1 MVRSLSMFRLICGS
15 LLVALATLLAG
26 PAQAQTIVN
35 TARASWFEAAQ
46 ARQVQ
51 SNSVQF
57 AVTPLPPKIETL
69 RPETGAQLYRELTPS
84 RCGGQSLQFPVGASM
99 ANGTAAS
106 GGSTIL
112 VGENIYVRISAPD
125 GNRDPARIESIDVYV
140 IGSNGDREQLT
151 IFETGA
157 NTGIFM
163 GAIATVD
170 IPPVPVT
177 GDCRVSVK
185 AGDAVTIEH
194 VDPVLQEKLQIT
206 IKVLA
211 DPFGI
216 IFDSET
222 GAPIDGATVTLVDA
236 VTGTQAKVFAIDGV
250 TPWPSTVISG
260 KPVID
265 GNGGVHSMTPGEYR
279 FPLTALGSYRIVV
292 APPAPYVA
300 PSKATAS
307 ELSALRRADGQ
318 SLEIVPASF
327 GQSLTLASLAPV
339 RVDIPVDRPGLP
351 VGLSLQA
358 SRKTAVA
365 GDQVVYTVQ
374 VTNTEQS
381 RIKRDVSLT
390 VQAAAALRIRPGSVA
405 FDGVQS
411 DRNTTISDDGRGL
424 TIALGNVPAGS
435 TRTISFAVSVRSDA
449 APGTVLSLVE
459 ATDRAGVSARAS
471 AALKIERDVIAGRMT
486 LIGRIV
492 AGGCGAP
499 ASRVGVPGVR
509 VVLEDGS
516 FAVTDADGR
525 YHFEGLVPGTHV
537 VQALAQTLPK
547 GGKLVECARSTRD
560 AGAADSRFIMGQGG
574 SLVVADFVADLS
586 GVTAAVTNE
595 APATVQSD
603 RSAAGGTTDWL
614 ALGDGANG
622 FLFPAMD
629 HNPRAPAVRV
639 VVRHRAGQTVA
650 LLSDGKPVDPLAL
663 DGTRTSPSGFAV
675 SIWRGIPLTRETT
688 RLTARLLDASGK
700 VVEEFNRDVHFTTTP
715 AGFELVRERSRLV
728 ADGSSRPIL
737 AVRVID
743 RFGRP
748 VHAGL
753 TGGFTINAP
762 YESAAQRDALQAR
775 QLSGLDRAAPT
786 WMVKGDDGVALIE
799 LAPTMVSGA
808 LRAEFVTTE
817 GTISR
822 RHKLEA

>member
-435 TRTISFAVSVRSDA
+435 TR
-449 APGTVLSLVE
+449 
-459 ATDRAGVSARAS
+459 
-471 AALKIERDVIAGRMT
+471 
-486 LIGRIV
+486 
-492 AGGCGAP
+492 
-499 ASRVGVPGVR
+499 
-509 VVLEDGS
+509 
-516 FAVTDADGR
+516 
-525 YHFEGLVPGTHV
+525 
-537 VQALAQTLPK
+537 
-547 GGKLVECARSTRD
+547 D